1 MADELI
7 QATGINGGLG
17 GSWWSNP
24 MIGLFSGGG
33 LPSPCSAA
41 LGDFGWFNDMENSIK
56 EKSSYSL
63 GEIIS
68 VSDSDHSSLITL
80 QNPTPPPPRLLP
92 ESGSLVDSGLE
103 ILGFGFSPS
112 CSTTDWNQQNFID
125 DRVQGNYNPMMQD
138 VASRLTNYGS
148 VEMINQPCSM
158 INSGDSSVD
167 STTTYDGGVLPEL
180 SFSMSPT
187 TSYAMIQSL
196 LESDDHNLDCPIS
209 LFEDKQTMAYD
220 SWPRVS
226 QQLGGLGNDDEDMMI
241 NPLINKYL
249 NTSSI
254 SNVDSLMNDA
264 RASEQNYSLS
274 SSSTETV
281 DERPCDTNLKSK
293 KNVNKVRH
301 FGSKFLNDNKEPS
314 LKRPRVETPSS
325 FPTFKVRKEKL
336 GDRITALQQL
346 VSPFGKTDTASV
358 LHEAIEYIKFLHDQV
373 NVLSTP
379 YLRKNGSSIQ
389 LYQQMING
397 HDEGSKQD
405 LTRRGLCLVPI
416 SFTFPIAHET
426 PVDFWTPTPTF
437 G

>member
-1 MADELI
+1 MGDELI
-7 QATGINGGLG
+7 EATGINGGLG

-41 LGDFGWFNDMENSIK
+41 LGDFGWFNDMENLIK
-56 EKSSYSL
+56 EKSSYFL
-63 GEIIS
+63 GETIS

-80 QNPTPPPPRLLP
+80 QNPPPRPLP
-92 ESGSLVDSGLE
+92 ESSSSLVDSGLE

-112 CSTTDWNQQNFID
+112 CSTTDWNQQNIID
-125 DRVQGNYNPMMQD
+125 ENNRVEVNYNPMLQD

-148 VEMINQPCSM
+148 VEMINQPYSM

-167 STTTYDGGVLPEL
+167 STTT
-180 SFSMSPT
+180 
-187 TSYAMIQSL
+187 YAMIQSL
-196 LESDDHNLDCPIS
+196 LESDDHNLDCQIS
-209 LFEDKQTMAYD
+209 LFEDKQTVAYD

-241 NPLINKYL
+241 SPLINKYL

-254 SNVDSLMNDA
+254 SNVGCLMNDA

-281 DERPCDTNLKSK
+281 DERPCGTKLKSK
-293 KNVNKVRH
+293 KNVDKVRD
-301 FGSKFLNDNKEPS
+301 FGLKFLNGNKEPS

-325 FPTFKVRKEKL
+325 LPTFKVRKEKL
-336 GDRITALQQL
+336 GDRVTALQQL

-379 YLRKNGSSIQ
+379 YLRKNGSSVPFH
-389 LYQQMING
+389 QQMING
-397 HDEGSKQD
+397 LNEGSKQD